1 MPSLALCLMTTS
13 SLFVAH
19 VISIAIHLT
28 ESPGNQIIP
37 PEKVVVKEVVPRLSM
52 FAQEETSFDVQESEI
67 GVEQPESEIVRVTS
81 LTSGIYIADGG
92 VSYCIAHYIV
102 AEKDAHYYVKENY
115 EVPDGQVIIDG
126 VERLRVQDTW
136 TNYGALV
143 EPNEPN
149 TAKAMNT
156 INILGRNLSTQPP
169 FERLSKLEQNCEV
182 PDGQVII
189 DGVER
194 LRVHTWTNY
203 GALKEPNEPNTA
215 ITRNKLAIAKRFSE
229 LEQNYEV
236 PDDQVIIDGAE
247 RLRVHDSRSNYGA
260 LKELSELEQLYE
272 VPNGRAII
280 NGALRDLFAYYYV
293 KEEATA
299 HTSNNDLKL
308 GFILLIRAKHTDSLA
323 ALDRISLHMTHSLRS
338 IASAST
344 DSLDGNYIII
354 MRVFARKQRRICTAI
369 QSR

>member
-92 VSYCIAHYIV
+92 VAYCIAHYI
-102 AEKDAHYYVKENY
+102 EKDAHYIEKE
-115 EVPDGQVIIDG
+115 
-126 VERLRVQDTW
+126 
-136 TNYGALV
+136 
-143 EPNEPN
+143 
-149 TAKAMNT
+149 AMNT
-156 INILGRNLSTQPP
+156 INIIGKNLSTQPP
-169 FERLSKLEQNCEV
+169 FEN
-182 PDGQVII
+182 G
-189 DGVER
+189 
-194 LRVHTWTNY
+194 
-203 GALKEPNEPNTA
+203 
-215 ITRNKLAIAKRFSE
+215 
-229 LEQNYEV
+229 
-236 PDDQVIIDGAE
+236 QVIIDGAE